1 MKPTTQT
8 IEDEQRRNDRRP
20 FPVTD
25 FNYHTIA
32 LGGYS
37 GRCARTSV
45 PSFRQISRDYFA
57 REDRHYFLAEAF
69 VFSAIMLMAA
79 VPLVNGAHAVV
90 NLIRV
95 LGGV

>member
-8 IEDEQRRNDRRP
+8 IDQGRRRTSRRP

-25 FNYHTIA
+25 FSYQTIA
-32 LGGYS
+32 LDGYS

-57 REDRHYFLAEAF
+57 GEDRHYFLAETF
-69 VFSAIMLMAA
+69 VFAAIMLTAA
-79 VPLVNGAHAVV
+79 VPLVNGAHAVL
-90 NLIRV
+90 NLIRTFS
-95 LGGV
+95 GV